1 MNAKVKAVPKTKAKP
16 VSASSVEPVTL
27 LPPATADAPITYAQ
41 LDQAVNALA
50 GGNRHNVIVK
60 PNTNVE
66 LTADKPTPFGFG
78 GSTVGVRATIQ
89 NWILFGV
96 PIVKGKP
103 CKTTAP
109 RTHKGEFDRSV
120 ATILAMAKNL
130 GHSTA
135 KPNCLLAM
143 LNGGY
148 ERNSKTWGVSFIT
161 LQVAPQLK

>member
-1 MNAKVKAVPKTKAKP
+1 MNAKIKAVPKSKTKAK
-16 VSASSVEPVTL
+16 AEPVML
-27 LPPATADAPITYAQ
+27 LPPATKDSPITYGQ

-50 GGNRHNVIVK
+50 GGNRHNVIVQ
-60 PNTNVE
+60 PNANVE
-66 LTADKPTPFGFG
+66 LTADKPTPFGYG
-78 GSTVGVRATIQ
+78 GKSTGVRATIQ

-103 CKTTAP
+103 CGKTPP

-120 ATILAMAKNL
+120 QTILNMAKPL
-130 GHSTA
+130 GHSTS

-148 ERNSKTWGVSFIT
+148 GRNSKTWGVSFIT

>member
-1 MNAKVKAVPKTKAKP
+1 MNAKVKAVPKTKAK
-16 VSASSVEPVTL
+16 AKAEPVTL
-27 LPPATADAPITYAQ
+27 LPPATADSPITYAQ

-50 GGNRHNVIVK
+50 GGNRHNVIVQ
-60 PNTNVE
+60 PNANVE

-78 GSTVGVRATIQ
+78 GSATGVRATIQ

-103 CKTTAP
+103 CDKTAP

-120 ATILAMAKNL
+120 ATILAMAKKL